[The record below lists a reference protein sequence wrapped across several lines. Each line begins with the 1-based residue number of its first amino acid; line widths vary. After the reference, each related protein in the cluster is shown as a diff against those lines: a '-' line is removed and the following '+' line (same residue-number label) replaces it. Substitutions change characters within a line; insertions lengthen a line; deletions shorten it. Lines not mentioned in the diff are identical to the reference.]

1 MGKLKTLTAFLVGI
15 VLVTVGFALNTFS
28 ATTPPQASDGYYELD
43 SYEDL
48 VWFQQYIDAGNLEI
62 NARLTADI
70 VANENLLNDNGTL
83 NGTPSNVWTPIG
95 RNFTLAAK
103 SYNGTLDGAGH
114 SITGLFFYDTKG
126 AGYYGLFA
134 KMGRGTVKN
143 LAIVDSFFAGTSNS
157 NYVGTFVGEG
167 YAVNVENCYSNAI
180 IYASDYY
187 GGIVG
192 KTSVANI
199 RNCLYTGT
207 FRILGSSIYA
217 DPIVKKNSTDNS
229 IRVYN
234 CYYKGDCGLNS
245 STVATA
251 VTTNGLA
258 SGQVTYL
265 LNRNQSSDVWRQNI
279 DIGEKD
285 SNPTLDSSHHIVFY
299 YNNTYT
305 NYCSVHSWKNGIC
318 VEEFAIG
325 IGPTIFG
332 KQFGETKFSLKLLP
346 FGGACMMGEDDVDD
360 MSEGSFNS
368 KSVWARM
375 SVIVAGPVFNLI
387 LAWILCMIIIGW
399 TGYRAPIVSNVTDG
413 YSAQEE
419 GIEPGDV
426 IKKIGGKSVHIWN
439 DISLY
444 NMMHA
449 GAKSVEVEYERD
461 GKDYTVVLEPKQNEG
476 DAFPLLGITGG
487 EMVRP
492 GLFGTVRYGAYTV
505 KYWITYTVDSLKML
519 VGGKVGVKDLS
530 GPVGIVSAVDN
541 VYQEAAPAGMVVV
554 ILNLLNIGVLLT
566 ANLGVMN
573 LLPLPALDGGR
584 LVFLIIEA
592 VRGKRVPPEKEGM
605 VHFAGFVFLM
615 ALMVVIMFNDILKL
629 V

>member
-1 MGKLKTLTAFLVGI
+1 MGIILAILL
-15 VLVTVGFALNTFS
+15 FS
-28 ATTPPQASDGYYELD
+28 AIVIFHELGH
-43 SYEDL
+43 
-48 VWFQQYIDAGNLEI
+48 F
-62 NARLTADI
+62 
-70 VANENLLNDNGTL
+70 LL
-83 NGTPSNVWTPIG
+83 
-95 RNFTLAAK
+95 A
-103 SYNGTLDGAGH
+103 
-114 SITGLFFYDTKG
+114 
-126 AGYYGLFA
+126 
-134 KMGRGTVKN
+134 
-143 LAIVDSFFAGTSNS
+143 
-157 NYVGTFVGEG
+157 
-167 YAVNVENCYSNAI
+167 
-180 IYASDYY
+180 
-187 GGIVG
+187 
-192 KTSVANI
+192 
-199 RNCLYTGT
+199 
-207 FRILGSSIYA
+207 
-217 DPIVKKNSTDNS
+217 KKNK
-229 IRVYN
+229 IRV
-234 CYYKGDCGLNS
+234 DEFSLGL
-245 STVATA
+245 
-251 VTTNGLA
+251 
-258 SGQVTYL
+258 
-265 LNRNQSSDVWRQNI
+265 
-279 DIGEKD
+279 
-285 SNPTLDSSHHIVFY
+285 
-299 YNNTYT
+299 
-305 NYCSVHSWKNGIC
+305 
-318 VEEFAIG
+318 
-325 IGPTIFG
+325 GPTIFG

-399 TGYRAPIVSNVTDG
+399 TGYRAPVVSSVTDG

-449 GAKSVEVEYERD
+449 GTKSVEVKYERD

-492 GLFGTVRYGAYTV
+492 GVIGTVRYGAYTV

-519 VGGKVGVKDLS
+519 ISGKVGVKDLS
-530 GPVGIVSAVDN
+530 GPVGIVSAVDD
-541 VYQEAAPAGMVVV
+541 VYQEAAPAGMAVV

-605 VHFAGFVFLM
+605 VHFAGFVLLM
-615 ALMVVIMFNDILKL
+615 ALMVVIMLNDILKL

>member
-1 MGKLKTLTAFLVGI
+1 MGIILAILL
-15 VLVTVGFALNTFS
+15 FS
-28 ATTPPQASDGYYELD
+28 AIVIFHELGH
-43 SYEDL
+43 
-48 VWFQQYIDAGNLEI
+48 F
-62 NARLTADI
+62 
-70 VANENLLNDNGTL
+70 LL
-83 NGTPSNVWTPIG
+83 
-95 RNFTLAAK
+95 A
-103 SYNGTLDGAGH
+103 
-114 SITGLFFYDTKG
+114 
-126 AGYYGLFA
+126 
-134 KMGRGTVKN
+134 
-143 LAIVDSFFAGTSNS
+143 
-157 NYVGTFVGEG
+157 
-167 YAVNVENCYSNAI
+167 
-180 IYASDYY
+180 
-187 GGIVG
+187 
-192 KTSVANI
+192 
-199 RNCLYTGT
+199 
-207 FRILGSSIYA
+207 
-217 DPIVKKNSTDNS
+217 KKNK
-229 IRVYN
+229 IRV
-234 CYYKGDCGLNS
+234 DEFSLGL
-245 STVATA
+245 
-251 VTTNGLA
+251 
-258 SGQVTYL
+258 
-265 LNRNQSSDVWRQNI
+265 
-279 DIGEKD
+279 
-285 SNPTLDSSHHIVFY
+285 
-299 YNNTYT
+299 
-305 NYCSVHSWKNGIC
+305 
-318 VEEFAIG
+318 
-325 IGPTIFG
+325 GPTIFG

-399 TGYRAPIVSNVTDG
+399 TGYRAPVVSSVTDG

-426 IKKIGGKSVHIWN
+426 IKKIGGKTVHIWN

-449 GAKSVEVEYERD
+449 GTKSVEVKYERD

-492 GLFGTVRYGAYTV
+492 GVIGTVRYGAYTV

-519 VGGKVGVKDLS
+519 ISGKVGVKDLS

-541 VYQEAAPAGMVVV
+541 VYQEAAPAGMAVV

-605 VHFAGFVFLM
+605 VHFAGFVLLM